1 MESNDMFTSVSHRAS
16 SAYRQVAADTQ
27 VHGAS
32 PHRLIAVLF
41 SELLAAIATARGAL
55 ARSDVALKCSA
66 IAKAVRIV
74 DEGLIGGLNLEAGGE
89 VAVNLKAVYGYC
101 MERLVHANLKNDDAA
116 LEEVSRLI
124 RSVADAWGDIEGK
137 AHV

>member
-32 PHRLIAVLF
+32 PHRLIADLF

-66 IAKAVRIV
+66 IAKAVLRHRIV
-74 DEGLIGGLNLEAGGE
+74 RNYKAEAEGITAEDI
-89 VAVNLKAVYGYC
+89 VNELLKLG
-101 MERLVHANLKNDDAA
+101 
-116 LEEVSRLI
+116 
-124 RSVADAWGDIEGK
+124 
-137 AHV
+137 